1 MKKYLVIDFD
11 DANNPYIVDNLKELI
26 EDIYEFELVQD
37 EESFESVSN
46 KFYLHH
52 KVYEVEG
59 TIKELN

>member
-46 KFYLHH
+46 KRSEEH
-52 KVYEVEG
+52 
-59 TIKELN
+59 TSELQSH